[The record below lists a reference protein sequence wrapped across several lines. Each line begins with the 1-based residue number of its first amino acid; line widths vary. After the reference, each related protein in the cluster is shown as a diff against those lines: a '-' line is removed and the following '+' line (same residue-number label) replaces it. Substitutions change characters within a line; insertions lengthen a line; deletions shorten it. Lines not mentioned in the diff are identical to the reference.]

1 MSANRRADTPVLA
14 LPFNPD
20 LLARWRGRLPAFVE
34 AGVVVLLALQA
45 ARLLWLVFNPTGPVG
60 MPEAALT
67 TTATAPMLGRS
78 DVFFRQMTLDA
89 GNRGT
94 TGALGYTLF
103 GVRGGGSH
111 TGSAILG
118 NADGQQAAY
127 RLGDAIAP
135 GLVLDAVGADH
146 VILRSGG
153 ARQRIDLPGRPT
165 ASPTPAAAAPGVLP
179 TGAPA
184 RNAAAPDAIDPQH
197 LLAQAGL
204 RPRSEGGYTVI
215 PRGDGAVLRQAG
227 LQSGDVLLSVNGQT
241 LTPERLGELNEELKG
256 QPEIAITFERDGQ
269 TRTVT
274 LPASP
279 P

>member
-1 MSANRRADTPVLA
+1 MLA
-14 LPFNPD
+14 LPFDPD
-20 LLARWRGRLPAFVE
+20 DVARWHGRLPTALE
-34 AGVVVLLALQA
+34 ACAVVLLALQA
-45 ARLLWLVFNPTGPVG
+45 ARLLWLVFTPTGPVG
-60 MPEAALT
+60 SDQTTSAATLIN
-67 TTATAPMLGRS
+67 PSLDRS
-78 DVFFRQMTLDA
+78 DVFFRRTTAVA
-89 GNRGT
+89 GDRSAT
-94 TGALGYTLF
+94 EALGYTLF
-103 GVRGGGSH
+103 GVRGGGSD
-111 TGSAILG
+111 TGSAIL
-118 NADGQQAAY
+118 ADAKGQQAAY
-127 RLGDAIAP
+127 RVGDTIAP
-135 GLVLDAVGADH
+135 GLVLDSVGTDHAV
-146 VILRSGG
+146 LRGG
-153 ARQRIDLPGRPT
+153 GGRHRIGLPDPAS
-165 ASPTPAAAAPGVLP
+165 ASPAVASSMTGALP

-184 RNAAAPDAIDPQH
+184 VNATLPAASPSAIDPQQ

-256 QPEIAITFERDGQ
+256 QSQLAITFERNGE